1 MGIIKKRPDGV
12 IKTESFR
19 LAFIADIHLY
29 SSFLGVS
36 GRAYELRS
44 GSDQKCLAESGAVTD
59 AAFDAIKKSGSN
71 AAVIVGD
78 LTNDGEKCSHAE
90 IMQKLE
96 ALNESV
102 PVYAVTST
110 HDWCSD
116 GNARRYAGSEVF
128 TDVETA
134 SRDELNSLYGGFGKA
149 NEISSFKTTAGFL
162 SRSFRLSNGIRLIL
176 VNDDCDGI
184 GGKSGYSDAH
194 LKWVENEAREGAA
207 NGEFVIAAE
216 HHLVLPCI
224 SRLVNSSQLISDG
237 NEVAGRLADAGVRL
251 LFVGHSHMLRATDFV
266 SQNGSRLTQINLSA
280 LCGYPAGITYVTV
293 KDGSAEIKTEYI
305 EKLTYNGKDHG
316 ADFFRTHAENI
327 VMHVLD
333 GAKKS
338 RGELSDRLH
347 ALGIKAQISDRS
359 YGIIKK
365 GVSFLTNVTVGKAAH
380 TVNALMPFGGRIDI
394 KALSGIKNDRLMKYV
409 MPVFLSVFDG
419 SQALDGC
426 PDEVRGVLVTLANK
440 ISAYLRALPV
450 GSAKRAKTGRL
461 AADISQTLKEL
472 AHPRFTLDTEVF
484 FNDT

>member
-1 MGIIKKRPDGV
+1 M
-12 IKTESFR
+12 IKTENFR
-19 LAFIADIHLY
+19 LALIADIHLY
-29 SSFLGVS
+29 SSLLGVY

-59 AAFDAIKKSGSN
+59 AAFEAIKKSGAD

-96 ALNESV
+96 ALNKSV
-102 PVYAVTST
+102 PVYALTST

-116 GNARRYAGSEVF
+116 GNARRYADSEVF

-134 SRDELNSLYGGFGKA
+134 SKNELNALYGGFGKA
-149 NEISSFKTTAGFL
+149 NEISSFKTSAGFF
-162 SRSFRLSNGIRLIL
+162 SRSFRLSDGVRLIL

-184 GGKSGYSDAH
+184 GGRSGYSDAH

-237 NEVAGRLADAGVRL
+237 NEVADRLADAGVRL

-280 LCGYPAGITYVTV
+280 LCGYPAGITSVTV
-293 KDGSAEIKTEYI
+293 KNGAAEIKTEYI
-305 EKLTYNGKDHG
+305 NGKEYG

-327 VMHVLD
+327 VTHVLD
-333 GAKKS
+333 GAKNS
-338 RGELSDRLH
+338 REELSDRLR
-347 ALGIKAQISDRS
+347 ALGIKAQISDRA
-359 YGIIKK
+359 YGFIKR
-365 GVSFLTNVTVGKAAH
+365 GASFLTNVTVGKAAH
-380 TVNALMPFGGRIDI
+380 TVNALMPFGRRIDT
-394 KALSGIKNDRLMKYV
+394 KALSDIKNDRLMKYI

-419 SQALDGC
+419 SRALDGC

-440 ISAYLRALPV
+440 AAAYLRVLPV
-450 GSAKRAKTGRL
+450 GGAKKEKTERL
-461 AADISQTLKEL
+461 ADDLSQTLKEL
-472 AHPRFTLDTEVF
+472 AHPRYPLDTEVF
-484 FNDT
+484 SNDT